1 VMSTYKVS
9 NNDPIKYQ
17 LIITK
22 TVLPLFRAGWGNLN
36 IPFMIIGTFIGFQLI
51 NEFHS
56 PIIGGAI
63 LSIFVIW
70 MLYRYL
76 MSLARIVFLEKEL
89 KFVATFHTRTIP
101 IDEIQTVKLSIVPSS
116 VSITIRLKLK
126 KKIFPLWYGFVVW
139 GSTNFGP
146 YEKTMDSIE
155 QILSYYGIS
164 YTKSADV
171 LVPLK
176 KFLNRIFQRST

>member
-1 VMSTYKVS
+1 MS